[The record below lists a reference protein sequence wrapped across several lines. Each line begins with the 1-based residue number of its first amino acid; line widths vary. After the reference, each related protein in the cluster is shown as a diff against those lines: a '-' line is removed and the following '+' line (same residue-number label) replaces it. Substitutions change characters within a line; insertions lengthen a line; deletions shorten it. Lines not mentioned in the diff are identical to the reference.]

1 MHTNRRQKT
10 TKAFALPT
18 VLIASVVLL
27 TILAVSV
34 SATTAIRN
42 TLKNQYYAQ
51 LAQVAGEAGVAYAKA
66 CLAQSGNVPQW
77 TDAKPLTPAT
87 DCTGTVN
94 VGLPVRSLIVGGGG
108 GGANTGGGGGG
119 GGMISS
125 AASNVNINNYY
136 VGVGGGG
143 FGGSGGCNGC
153 NGSKG
158 DQSSFNNMIAEGG
171 GYGATHGGANGG
183 NGGSGGGGG
192 MTTAGITGVGGAS
205 SNGNIGGNGSVA
217 TNWNGNSGGGGGAG
231 YLGVIGGNTAG
242 YGNGGAGRVD
252 DITGSAVYYA
262 GGGGGGEV
270 NGAVAAAGGAGGG
283 GGTTLDAPGGGGAN
297 GLGGGGGG
305 GSYNG
310 NYFNGGNGGAGIV
323 IISYPTSS
331 GIVATGGT
339 ISTVGANRVHT
350 FTGSG
355 YFNVTSV
362 GSASCPSA
370 PGCSVT
376 VNGNIRS
383 SFSVPKPTVDA
394 NGRALTIANTG
405 YVEVTRSS
413 NGGVW
418 RTYRQPSV
426 QSAVVPDLCSGNATA
441 ERGWTA
447 AVRASTQDSI
457 GSVSSAQ
464 TITIADTALNSGQMY
479 FRKDFNI
486 SFAGNYDLTTFTN
499 SSQDIVDAFVD
510 GNAVITATS
519 GTGNASV
526 SLTAGCHT
534 IVVELTNS
542 TMLARASDVTV
553 ALVKAGDALPTVVSD
568 TTWRA
573 TAGDTDHFSE
583 TNFYESSNG
592 WETAVS
598 HGTWGTAA
606 LPWGAGPA
614 AWASESGD
622 PLAQWVSTRF
632 NSGSVYDRPGASYAW
647 FRTAQPFALS
657 AVTDVRLSTYCDDAC
672 AVWVDGAVIHNITNG
687 ALASKIITLQP
698 GQHTIGVRLNNLGAA
713 ANPSAFLLAAVD
725 ASTGAVYSRSN
736 IDWSTTQAWN
746 TGSHDLFSYDKTFVP
761 TPAVLPTANVRV
773 LVVGGGGGGGS
784 DMGGGGGGGGVVYN
798 GALSITPGSHRVVTG
813 YGGTG
818 ATAGVSQPRGGSGGN
833 SVFDDVRGYGGGGGG
848 SEYSTD
854 ASPPGAGGSA
864 GGSAGGVQ
872 LTRAVGV
879 FGQGNG
885 SALSPGSYYPTG
897 GGGAGSA
904 GLANPG
910 HGGAGI
916 ANSILGTS
924 YIFGGGGGGSGYSGI
939 GGNGGSGGG
948 GGGAVGAT
956 TGGTGGL
963 SAGSPGGGG
972 TAGVQTNTP
981 GGNGGA
987 NTGGGGG
994 GGSHYNSNNRGGN
1007 GGSGIVIVSYPTGS
1021 LTATGGTI
1029 STSGGYTI
1037 HRFNTVG
1044 TFDFK
1049 VISIQ

>member
-1 MHTNRRQKT
+1 MHTNRRQNT
-10 TKAFALPT
+10 TRAFALPT

-87 DCTGTVN
+87 DCSGTQN
-94 VGLPVRSLIVGGGG
+94 IGLPVKALIVAGGG

-119 GGMISS
+119 GGMISND
-125 AASNVNINNYY
+125 ASSVNIGNYPVS
-136 VGVGGGG
+136 VGAGGA
-143 FGGSGGCNGC
+143 GGSGCSGCNGT
-153 NGSKG
+153 KG
-158 DQSSFNNMIAEGG
+158 NNSSFNGVIAEGG
-171 GYGATHGGANGG
+171 GYGATHGGYNGG

-192 MTTAGITGVGGAS
+192 MTTGGVAGSGGAGS
-205 SNGNIGGNGSVA
+205 SGNIGGPGSVA
-217 TNWNGNSGGGGGAG
+217 ANWAGNSGGGGGAG
-231 YLGVIGGNTAG
+231 NNGGIGGNTPTSG
-242 YGNGGAGRVD
+242 TGGIGRID
-252 DITGSAVYYA
+252 AITGSNVYYA
-262 GGGGGGEV
+262 GGGAGGEV
-270 NGAVAAAGGAGGG
+270 NGSYAGTVQAGGG
-283 GGTTLDAPGGGGAN
+283 GASTLDAPGNAGTA

-310 NYFNGGNGGAGIV
+310 NYFNGGNGGSGVV
-323 IISYPTSS
+323 ILSYPTAS

-339 ISTVGANRVHT
+339 ISTVGANKVHT
-350 FTGSG
+350 FVSSGS
-355 YFNVTSV
+355 FDVTSV
-362 GSASCPSA
+362 GSATCPNA

-376 VNGNIRS
+376 INGNVRS

-413 NGGVW
+413 NGAVW
-418 RTYRQPSV
+418 RTYKQPSV
-426 QSAVVPDLCSGNATA
+426 QSAVVPDLCSGNATP
-441 ERGWTA
+441 ERGWNA

-464 TITIADTALNSGQMY
+464 TITIADTALNAGQMY

-486 SFAGNYDLTTFTN
+486 SENATYDLTTFTN
-499 SSQDIVDAFVD
+499 SSQDIVDAYID
-510 GNAVITATS
+510 GTAVITATS
-519 GTGNASV
+519 GSGNGNVPLA
-526 SLTAGCHT
+526 AGCHT
-534 IVVELTNS
+534 IVVKLTNG
-542 TMLARASDVTV
+542 TLLPRASDVTV
-553 ALVKAGDALPTVVSD
+553 ALVKAGEALPTVVSD

-583 TNFYESSNG
+583 TNFFEAPNS
-592 WETAVS
+592 WETALS

-614 AWASESGD
+614 AWGSESGD

-632 NSGSVYDRPGASYAW
+632 YSGGAYDRPAAAYAW
-647 FRTAQPFALS
+647 FRQSQPFTLS
-657 AVTDVRLSTYCDDAC
+657 AVTDVRLSAYCDDAC
-672 AVWVDGAVIHNITNG
+672 TVYADGVMVHNVTNG
-687 ALASKIITLQP
+687 ALASKIVTFQP
-698 GQHTIGVRLNNLGAA
+698 GQHTLGVRLNNQSTGP
-713 ANPSAFLLAAVD
+713 NPSGFLLAAVD
-725 ASTGAVYSRSN
+725 ASTNAVIARSN
-736 IDWSTTQAWN
+736 IDWNTTQAWSP
-746 TGSHDLFSYDKTFVP
+746 TAAELYSYDKTFVP
-761 TPAVLPTANVRV
+761 TPAILPTANVRA

-784 DMGGGGGGGGVVYN
+784 DMGGGGGGGGVQYN
-798 GALSITPGSHRVVTG
+798 AAYSLTPGSYRVVVG
-813 YGGTG
+813 FGGAG
-818 ATAGVSQPRGGSGGN
+818 APAGVSQPRGTSGGN
-833 SVFDDVRGYGGGGGG
+833 SVFDTIRGYGGGGGG

-854 ASPPGAGGSA
+854 ASPPGPGGSA
-864 GGSAGGVQ
+864 GGSASSVQ
-872 LTRAVGV
+872 VTRSVGV

-885 SALSPGSYYPTG
+885 SAAPLGSYYPTG

-904 GLANPG
+904 GATNPG
-910 HGGAGI
+910 HGGNGV

-956 TGGTGGL
+956 TGGTGGI

-994 GGSHYNSNNRGGN
+994 GGSHYNTNNKGGN
-1007 GGSGIVIVSYPTGS
+1007 GGSGIVVISYPTGS
-1021 LTATGGTI
+1021 IVATGGAI

-1044 TFDFK
+1044 TFDFT
-1049 VISIQ
+1049 VVSIP

>member
-66 CLAQSGNVPQW
+66 CLATSGNVPQW

-87 DCTGTVN
+87 DCTGTQN
-94 VGLPVRSLIVGGGG
+94 VGLPVRVLIVGGGG

-119 GGMISS
+119 GGMISN
-125 AASNVNINNYY
+125 AASNINIDNYY

-143 FGGSGGCNGC
+143 LGKSGTVAGSGA
-153 NGSKG
+153 KG
-158 DQSSFNNMIAEGG
+158 DQSSFNGMIAEGG
-171 GYGATHGGANGG
+171 GYGATHGGNNGG
-183 NGGSGGGGG
+183 PGGSGGGGG
-192 MTTAGITGVGGAS
+192 MTTGGVGGSGGVAS
-205 SNGNIGGNGSVA
+205 AGNPGGIGSVA
-217 TNWNGNSGGGGGAG
+217 VNWVGNSGGGGGAG
-231 YLGVIGGNTAG
+231 NS
-242 YGNGGAGRVD
+242 GGAGGNLSTSGTGGIGRID
-252 DITGSAVYYA
+252 NITGANVYY
-262 GGGGGGEV
+262 GGGGAGGEV
-270 NGAVAAAGGAGGG
+270 NGSYAGTIQAGGG
-283 GGTTLDAPGGGGAN
+283 GSATIDAAGGSGVS

-310 NYFNGGNGGAGIV
+310 NYFSGGNGGAGVV
-323 IISYPTSS
+323 IISYPTAS

-339 ISTVGANRVHT
+339 ITTSGANKIHT

-362 GSASCPSA
+362 GTASCPSA
-370 PGCSVT
+370 PSCSVT
-376 VNGNIRS
+376 VNDNVRS

-394 NGRALTIANTG
+394 NGRALTISNTG

-413 NGGVW
+413 TGAVW

-441 ERGWTA
+441 ERGWAA
-447 AVRASTQDSI
+447 AVRATTQDSI
-457 GSVSSAQ
+457 GAISSAQ
-464 TITIADTALNSGQMY
+464 TITIANTNLNSGQMY
-479 FRKDFNI
+479 FRKDFNV
-486 SFAGNYDLTTFTN
+486 SFAGDYDLTTFTN
-499 SSQDIVDAFVD
+499 SSQDVVDAFVD
-510 GNAVITATS
+510 GTAVITSTS
-519 GTGNASV
+519 GSGNGSINL
-526 SLTAGCHT
+526 SAGCHT
-534 IVVELTNS
+534 IVVELTNNA
-542 TMLARASDVTV
+542 LLPRASDVTV

-573 TAGDTDHFSE
+573 AAGDTEHFSE
-583 TNFYESSNG
+583 NTFFEAPSI

-598 HGTWGTAA
+598 AGTWGTAA
-606 LPWGAGPA
+606 LPWGAGPV
-614 AWASESGD
+614 AWAGESGD
-622 PLAQWVSTRF
+622 PLAQWTTTRF
-632 NSGSVYDRPGASYAW
+632 SSGGYDRPAAAFAW
-647 FRTAQPFALS
+647 FRQAQPFTLS
-657 AVTDVRLSTYCDDAC
+657 EVTDVRLSAYCDDLCTVYA
-672 AVWVDGAVIHNITNG
+672 DGVMVHNVTGG

-698 GQHTIGVRLNNLGAA
+698 GQHTLGVRLNNLNSAV
-713 ANPSAFLLAAVD
+713 NPSAFLLSAVD
-725 ASTGAVYSRSN
+725 TSNGTVVARSN
-736 IDWSTTQAWN
+736 IDWNSTQSWSSTAAE
-746 TGSHDLFSYDKTFVP
+746 LYSYDKTYVP
-761 TPAVLPTANVRV
+761 TPVILPTANVRV

-798 GALSITPGSHRVVTG
+798 GALSIAPGSHRVVTG
-813 YGGTG
+813 SGGAG
-818 ATAGVSQPRGGSGGN
+818 ANPGVSQPRGASGGN

-854 ASPPGAGGSA
+854 SSPPGAGGSA

-872 LTRAVGV
+872 LTRSVGV

-910 HGGAGI
+910 HGGAGV
-916 ANSILGTS
+916 ANAILGTS

-994 GGSHYNSNNRGGN
+994 GGSHYNSNNKGGN
-1007 GGSGIVIVSYPTGS
+1007 GGSGIVVVSYPTGS
-1021 LTATGGTI
+1021 MVATGGTI